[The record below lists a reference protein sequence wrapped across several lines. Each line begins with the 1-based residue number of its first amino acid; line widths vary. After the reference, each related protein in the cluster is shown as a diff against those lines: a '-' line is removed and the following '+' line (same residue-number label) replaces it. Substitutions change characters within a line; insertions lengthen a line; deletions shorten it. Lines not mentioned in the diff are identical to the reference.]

1 MRVSTK
7 SFQMQW
13 ISNFSSRQIG
23 LNEIQRQ
30 VSTGRRIATAAD
42 DPAGAAQATL
52 LQQSLDRLDNFA
64 KAADT
69 ARRRLSIE
77 ESVLD
82 KLTNSLDR
90 ARELTLQA
98 NNGKLD
104 AGSRQA
110 VAAEVDELL
119 KGMIGLANTQD
130 GEGRYL
136 FSGNRVKTQP
146 FTENGSTI
154 MYNGDDGVRFE
165 RIGDQRNI
173 AEGHPGS
180 EVFMA
185 IRNGNGT
192 YSIAADAANTG
203 TAFFQNPTVTDPSAW
218 VTDNYTI
225 AFTAPDAYEVTDG
238 GGAVVTSGAFSPGDT
253 INFNGAAVVIEGG
266 PDAGDSF
273 NVAPSRFQSMFDT
286 MSTFVTALENGTEL
300 NSTLLDL
307 DRALDNVS
315 KVRSTVGSRLSVID
329 EQGDTNEELTIQ
341 LRQTLSS
348 IQDVDLAKAIS
359 SLQAQLTSLEAAQK
373 VFAQTAQM
381 SLFRVL

>member
-52 LQQSLDRLDNFA
+52 LQQSLDRLDNFG

-90 ARELTLQA
+90 ARELALQA

-104 AGSRQA
+104 TGSRQA
-110 VAAEVDELL
+110 IAAEVAEILD
-119 KGMIGLANTQD
+119 GMVGLANTQD

-146 FTENGSTI
+146 FTENGGTI

-192 YSIAADAANTG
+192 YSIAADPANTG
-203 TAFFQNPTVTDPSAW
+203 TAYFQNPTVTDPSAW

-225 AFTAPDAYEVTDG
+225 TFTAPDAYEVTDG
-238 GGAVVTSGAFSPGDT
+238 GGAVVAAGAFARGDT
-253 INFNGAAVVIEGG
+253 INFNGAAVVIEGD

-273 NVAPSRFQSMFDT
+273 DVAPSRFQSMFET
-286 MSTFVTALENGTEL
+286 MSNFVTALENGTEL

-307 DRALDNVS
+307 DRALENVS
-315 KVRSTVGSRLSVID
+315 NTRSVVGSRLSVIE

-359 SLQAQLTSLEAAQK
+359 SLQAQMTSLEAAQK

-381 SLFRVL
+381 SMFRVL

>member
-52 LQQSLDRLDNFA
+52 LQQSLDRLENFG

-90 ARELTLQA
+90 ARELALQA

-104 AGSRQA
+104 TGSRQA
-110 VAAEVDELL
+110 IAEEVDEILS
-119 KGMIGLANTQD
+119 GMVGLANTQD

-146 FTENGSTI
+146 FTENGGTI

-185 IRNGNGT
+185 IRDGNGT

-203 TAFFQNPTVTDPSAW
+203 TAFFQSPTVTDPSAW

-225 AFTAPDAYEVTDG
+225 TFTAPDTYEVTDSG
-238 GGAVVTSGAFSPGDT
+238 GGVVASGAFMSGDT
-253 INFNGAAVVIEGG
+253 INFNGAAVVIEGD
-266 PDAGDSF
+266 PDAGDTF

-286 MSTFVTALENGTEL
+286 MSNFVTALENGTEL

-307 DRALDNVS
+307 DRALENVS
-315 KVRSTVGSRLSVID
+315 NTRSAVGSRLSVIG
-329 EQGDTNEELTIQ
+329 EQADTNEELTIQ
-341 LRQTLSS
+341 LQQTLSS

-359 SLQAQLTSLEAAQK
+359 SLQAQMTSLEAAQK

>member
-52 LQQSLDRLDNFA
+52 LQQSLDRLDNFG

-90 ARELTLQA
+90 ARELALQA

-104 AGSRQA
+104 TGSRQA
-110 VAAEVDELL
+110 IAAEVAEILD
-119 KGMIGLANTQD
+119 GMVGLANTQD

-146 FTENGSTI
+146 FTENGGTI

-192 YSIAADAANTG
+192 YSIAADPANTG
-203 TAFFQNPTVTDPSAW
+203 TAYFQNPTVTDPSAW

-225 AFTAPDAYEVTDG
+225 TFTAPDAYEVTDG
-238 GGAVVTSGAFSPGDT
+238 GGAVVAAGAFARGDT
-253 INFNGAAVVIEGG
+253 INFNGAAVVIEGD

-273 NVAPSRFQSMFDT
+273 NVAPSRFQSMFET
-286 MSTFVTALENGTEL
+286 MSNFVTALENGTEL

-307 DRALDNVS
+307 DRALENVS
-315 KVRSTVGSRLSVID
+315 NTRSVVGSRLSVIE

-359 SLQAQLTSLEAAQK
+359 SLQAQMTSLEAAQK

>member
-52 LQQSLDRLDNFA
+52 LQQSLDRLENFG

-82 KLTNSLDR
+82 KITNSLDR
-90 ARELTLQA
+90 TRELALQA

-110 VAAEVDELL
+110 IAEEVDEIL
-119 KGMIGLANTQD
+119 KGMVGLANTQD

-146 FTENGSTI
+146 FTENGNTI

-185 IRNGNGT
+185 IRDGNGT
-192 YSIAADAANTG
+192 YSIAENAANTG

-218 VTDNYTI
+218 VTDSYTI
-225 AFTAPDAYEVTDG
+225 AFTAPDAYEVTDSG
-238 GGAVVTSGAFSPGDT
+238 GTVVAAGAFAPGDT
-253 INFNGAAVVIEGG
+253 INFNGAAVVIQGA

-273 NVAPSRFQSMFDT
+273 DVAPSRFQSMFDT
-286 MSTFVTALENGTEL
+286 MSNFVTALENGTEL

-307 DRALDNVS
+307 DRALENVS
-315 KVRSTVGSRLSVID
+315 NTRSVVGSRLSVI
-329 EQGDTNEELTIQ
+329 EQQGDTNEELTIQ
-341 LRQTLSS
+341 LQQTLSS

-359 SLQAQLTSLEAAQK
+359 SLQAQMTSLEAAQK
-373 VFAQTAQM
+373 VFAQTSQM

>member
-52 LQQSLDRLDNFA
+52 LQQSLDRLENFG

-90 ARELTLQA
+90 TRELALQA

-110 VAAEVDELL
+110 IAEEVDEILQ
-119 KGMIGLANTQD
+119 GMVGLANTQD

-146 FTENGSTI
+146 FTESGSTI
-154 MYNGDDGVRFE
+154 AYNGDDGVRFE

-185 IRNGNGT
+185 IRDGNGT
-192 YSIAADAANTG
+192 YSIAENAANTG

-218 VTDNYTI
+218 VTDSYTI
-225 AFTAPDAYEVTDG
+225 AFTAPDAYEVTDSG
-238 GGAVVTSGAFSPGDT
+238 GTVVAAGAFAPGDT
-253 INFNGAAVVIEGG
+253 INFNGAAVVIQGA
-266 PDAGDSF
+266 PDAGDAF
-273 NVAPSRFQSMFDT
+273 DVAPSRFQSMFET
-286 MSTFVTALENGTEL
+286 MSNFVTALENGTEL

-307 DRALDNVS
+307 DRALENVS
-315 KVRSTVGSRLSVID
+315 NTRSVVGSRLSVI
-329 EQGDTNEELTIQ
+329 EQQGDTNEELTIQ
-341 LRQTLSS
+341 LQQTLSS

-359 SLQAQLTSLEAAQK
+359 SLQAQMTSLEAAQK